1 MQQVTLL
8 ALQRLESVF
17 NDGIGYFTAF
27 PPSEAM
33 QQKVLARFREFAG
46 SRGFAVSEPTNGI
59 RTKIAH
65 QVTNDLL
72 ECLYEVTA
80 LQATHREDPDAYPR
94 PFEFGPKAFKLWGQE
109 MNWSVGP

>member
-1 MQQVTLL
+1 
-8 ALQRLESVF
+8 
-17 NDGIGYFTAF
+17 
-27 PPSEAM
+27 
-33 QQKVLARFREFAG
+33 VLARFREFAG
-46 SRGFAVSEPTNGI
+46 SRGFAASERTDGI
-59 RTKIAH
+59 HRRIAY
-65 QVTNDLL
+65 QVTSDLL